1 MEGIKEDFDY
11 EAVNDHVIPTK
22 VVDPIVLAYD
32 NKHINVVVPSDVSD
46 RLSEQETVDSSIEVA
61 TISENEQRT
70 LDSGT
75 NETTTNIP
83 PQNQK
88 TRSLREI
95 YEKTLVSDVHLQYGL
110 VSSQSTFFE
119 EAMKD
124 AQWIHASEEVNE
136 NDEVVVI
143 DEQYQ
148 DVNALQEKMKYI
160 HIFLTKFFTVQVKM
174 TTRKIMLKQK
184 KKTYTM
190 LQKLKNNKT
199 CIMFQNLKKKNYLA
213 SRSRRQRRRSPSTL
227 QGRNS
232 SLSFFNE
239 M

>member
-1 MEGIKEDFDY
+1 
-11 EAVNDHVIPTK
+11 
-22 VVDPIVLAYD
+22 
-32 NKHINVVVPSDVSD
+32 
-46 RLSEQETVDSSIEVA
+46 
-61 TISENEQRT
+61 
-70 LDSGT
+70 
-75 NETTTNIP
+75 
-83 PQNQK
+83 
-88 TRSLREI
+88 
-95 YEKTLVSDVHLQYGL
+95 
-110 VSSQSTFFE
+110 
-119 EAMKD
+119 MKD

>member
-1 MEGIKEDFDY
+1 M
-11 EAVNDHVIPTK
+11 
-22 VVDPIVLAYD
+22 
-32 NKHINVVVPSDVSD
+32 
-46 RLSEQETVDSSIEVA
+46 
-61 TISENEQRT
+61 
-70 LDSGT
+70 
-75 NETTTNIP
+75 
-83 PQNQK
+83 
-88 TRSLREI
+88 REI